1 MKAVRQQKRV
11 LCVGGEL
18 CSDVRT
24 FVLDIG
30 ISEYFSKEVAVT
42 GLLVIVID
50 RVSSWMVGEDIC
62 FGLC

>member
-30 ISEYFSKEVAVT
+30 ISEYFSKEVAVA

-50 RVSSWMVGEDIC
+50 RVSSWMV
-62 FGLC
+62 